1 MTKVLRTATRLLL
14 HLTHFVTMFNDVFL
28 VEMNC
33 LKSLFL
39 DIYLQIRFSRMNYS
53 YNNILLWLC
62 PLPISFF
69 FVLGHV
75 NIFFKYF
82 LTANMKYMKYMSVGT
97 TTLISYNIHPITT
110 LWNLYCA
117 QDRFTISLSLFV
129 QSSWLHANQVNKT
142 VEVGLRIFLVHVSNP
157 AWYPTVT

>member
-69 FVLGHV
+69 FFLGHV

-97 TTLISYNIHPITT
+97 TTLISYNIQLQLYETFIARKTDLQFLYRCLYKVHDFMPIKSTKQ
-110 LWNLYCA
+110 L
-117 QDRFTISLSLFV
+117 
-129 QSSWLHANQVNKT
+129 K
-142 VEVGLRIFLVHVSNP
+142 
-157 AWYPTVT
+157 